1 MMLYPDPLVLM
12 QFHETN
18 LRTREYV
25 AGLPPIPPDDNMI
38 DAGDQTQLSIPDAAE
53 TSTITSSDVVG
64 DVD

>member
-1 MMLYPDPLVLM
+1 M